1 MLKPAKISVVVLV
14 DSETNLVCVPI
25 SVLKLT
31 LEKEAER
38 LIMKNII
45 QDELDL
51 AKSKMIEEITFQ
63 GKTLAK
69 LTRDNVAIVE
79 AMIRNDSAY
88 IHSTDVDAEP
98 DKNKKGEVKYG
109 GSSAFWMTL
118 LKRVLRD
125 NISDSSYT
133 YEEIIKGAVES
144 VDRENS
150 THLNADKCGRQE
162 ITDRIC
168 RFDRDEFVKCLED
181 PDYNDMALIREISR
195 ITSAEERAR
204 RNLSFASKFCHYACF
219 YVFEG
224 TENQDN
230 YSIYDKILKT
240 VLPLYLGY
248 YKIESSYDLND
259 YKDYRMA
266 VDSIRK
272 ASGIEISRNGF
283 DHLLW
288 YYHKGRL

>member
-1 MLKPAKISVVVLV
+1 MGNTIQK
-14 DSETNLVCVPI
+14 E
-25 SVLKLT
+25 
-31 LEKEAER
+31 LE
-38 LIMKNII
+38 
-45 QDELDL
+45 L
-51 AKSKMIEEITFQ
+51 AKSKMIEEVTFQ

-88 IHSTDVDAEP
+88 IHSTDVGAAP
-98 DKNKKGEVKYG
+98 VYNRKGEVKYG
-109 GSSAFWMTL
+109 GSSAYWMTQLKKVL
-118 LKRVLRD
+118 LD
-125 NISDSSYT
+125 GGSGASYT

-162 ITDRIC
+162 ITERIC
-168 RFDRDEFVKCLED
+168 RFDRKEFVKCLKN
-181 PDYNDMALIREISR
+181 PDYKDMELIREISR

-204 RNLSFASKFCHYACF
+204 SNPSFASKFCHYACF

-224 TENQDN
+224 TEYQDN
-230 YSIYDKILKT
+230 YSIYDGILKT

-248 YKIESSYDLND
+248 YQIATEFDLSD
-259 YKDYRMA
+259 YRDYRMA
-266 VDSIRK
+266 VDSIRE
-272 ASGIEISRNGF
+272 ASGISISRNGF

>member
-1 MLKPAKISVVVLV
+1 
-14 DSETNLVCVPI
+14 
-25 SVLKLT
+25 
-31 LEKEAER
+31 
-38 LIMKNII
+38 MKNTI
-45 QDELDL
+45 QDELEL
-51 AKSKMIEEITFQ
+51 AKSKMIEEVTFQ
-63 GKTLAK
+63 GNTLAK

-88 IHSTDVDAEP
+88 IHSTDVNAAP
-98 DKNKKGEVKYG
+98 VYNRKGEMKYG
-109 GSSAFWMTL
+109 GSSAYWMTM
-118 LKRVLRD
+118 LKRVLLDAVSD
-125 NISDSSYT
+125 NSHT

-162 ITDRIC
+162 ITERIC
-168 RFDRDEFVKCLED
+168 RFDRNEFIRCLKNPE
-181 PDYNDMALIREISR
+181 YNDMALIREISR

-204 RNLSFASKFCHYACF
+204 SNPSFASKFCHYACF

-224 TENQDN
+224 TEYQDN
-230 YSIYDKILKT
+230 YSIYDSILKT
-240 VLPLYLGY
+240 VLSLYLGY
-248 YKIESSYDLND
+248 YRIVREYDLSD

-266 VDSIRK
+266 VDSIR
-272 ASGIEISRNGF
+272 AESGIEISRNGF